1 MAAIF
6 NFLFCLFGGGCILG
20 YKLDDRKRNRK
31 TKYQVKRNK
40 GKKRKR

>member
-1 MAAIF
+1 MAAIV
-6 NFLFCLFGGGCILG
+6 NFLFRLFGGGGILG
-20 YKLDDRKRNRK
+20 YQLDNQRKNRK